1 MASIKRLKKELDY
14 LTSELLFGCYIAE
27 ITNSS
32 ATEEITKIS
41 QDIINLHNET
51 IDNINGFRRSNK
63 ETEKNAKKYFKEL
76 RLQLVDSTQEI
87 VNRIES
93 LNNKNSNMIKITLPD
108 NSVREYPS
116 GVTGFEIAQSI
127 SPRLAENVMSVTVND
142 DLWI

>member
-1 MASIKRLKKELDY
+1 MASIKRLKKELDN

-93 LNNKNSNMIKITLPD
+93 LNNKK
-108 NSVREYPS
+108 
-116 GVTGFEIAQSI
+116 
-127 SPRLAENVMSVTVND
+127 
-142 DLWI
+142 